1 MSKKAMSNRSQ
12 LFGPSGMMSYA
23 WDYLGMGKQVIDPWV
38 GAGNANLEKVR
49 GGYIYGS
56 RSTPTPLDLN
66 LEFSPFINSSV
77 LLRFNNHFQP
87 SVLDASSRWGSTNSL
102 CQINDLMAWSVSDS
116 VSLVHSCWQLVLGF
130 GEYDSVEIGRQRVS
144 VAKLTRAVGL
154 KRIDAIETEIN
165 IVPLPRVWAFLLG

>member
-12 LFGPSGMMSYA
+12 LFGPSGMMSCA
-23 WDYLGMGKQVIDPWV
+23 WDYLGMGKRVMDPWV
-38 GAGNANLEKVR
+38 GSGR

-87 SVLDASSRWGSTNSL
+87 PDLDAFSRRG
-102 CQINDLMAWSVSDS
+102 DLAAQSVSDS
-116 VSLVHSCWQLVLGF
+116 LLWQRRRQSSRWQLVLGF

-144 VAKLTRAVGL
+144 VAKLTRAMGL
-154 KRIDAIETEIN
+154 KRIGAIETEIN